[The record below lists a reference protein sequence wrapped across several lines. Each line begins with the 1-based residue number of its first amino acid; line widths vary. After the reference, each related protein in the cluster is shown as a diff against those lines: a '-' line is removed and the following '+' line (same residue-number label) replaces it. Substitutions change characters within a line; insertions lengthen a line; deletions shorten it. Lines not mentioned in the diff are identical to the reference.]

1 MEGKTMA
8 IITISRQIGSLG
20 DETAK
25 SATDKL
31 GYELIEKTQIS
42 EVLSK
47 HGFSA
52 SDVDKY
58 DEKKPSIWQTLSKQ
72 KNKFAHLIR
81 TAVYELAAKENV
93 VIVGRGAQVILKDI
107 PGTLHVRVIAP
118 FAIRVSRLMEQMGY
132 NEENAQR
139 LIRQSDRDSSGYIS
153 TYFNANWDDSN
164 LYDLVINTQTMTLNT
179 GVEMIACAVG
189 TDEFKKSPHVSENLS
204 NLALAQKVKAV
215 LLELTG
221 VDVVDLDVQKG
232 AVNLLGSAM
241 SLAAKEECEKAISN
255 IEGIT
260 NVNSQLNVMPENL
273 KRY

>member
-1 MEGKTMA
+1 MTPAGFDK
-8 IITISRQIGSLG
+8 RQIIN
-20 DETAK
+20 DDTAK
-25 SATDKL
+25 HITRVEEL

-81 TAVYELAAKENV
+81 TAVYELAAKENA
-93 VIVGRGAQVILKDI
+93 VIVGRGAQVILEDI

-139 LIRQSDRDSSGYIS
+139 IIRQSDRDSSGYIS
-153 TYFNANWDDSN
+153 TYFGANWDDSD
-164 LYDLVINTQTMTLNT
+164 LYDLVINTRTMTLNT
-179 GVEMIACAVG
+179 GVEMITRAVG
-189 TDEFKKSPHVSENLS
+189 TDEFKKSPEVFEKLRD
-204 NLALAQKVKAV
+204 LALTQKVKAV
-215 LLELTG
+215 LLEVSGLEG
-221 VDVVDLDVQKG
+221 ANLDVQKG
-232 AVNLLGSAM
+232 VVILTGSAR
-241 SLAAKEECEKAISN
+241 SFAVKEECEKAISN
-255 IEGIT
+255 ITGIT
-260 NVNSQLNVMPENL
+260 KVNNQLYVTSENVSIF
-273 KRY
+273 